1 MGGGSNFPNFLHYF
15 GGFLPPGRANVAMGY
30 RRRFEVAD
38 SRQVPWLSCRLE
50 EWVRRFGASL
60 PMRMTASW
68 FRSLDLPHTR
78 LWRDSTAPESGLPSD
93 CHPDCTIVLEA
104 VRMRPGEIEPRTRRW
119 KKCVTLLDSKSPI
132 QGPWCRFRREARAR
146 ERHQHRAG
154 GYSLKALDLDRPIRE
169 ADIRE

>member
-1 MGGGSNFPNFLHYF
+1 
-15 GGFLPPGRANVAMGY
+15 
-30 RRRFEVAD
+30 AD

-68 FRSLDLPHTR
+68 FRSLDRPHTR

-93 CHPDCTIVLEA
+93 CHPDCIIALED

-132 QGPWCRFRREARAR
+132 QGADSEEKREPASDIDTA
-146 ERHQHRAG
+146 EVDN
-154 GYSLKALDLDRPIRE
+154 LKVFDPEWPIRE
-169 ADIRE
+169 ADIASTPRYVS

>member
-1 MGGGSNFPNFLHYF
+1 MT
-15 GGFLPPGRANVAMGY
+15 V
-30 RRRFEVAD
+30 EVAD

-93 CHPDCTIVLEA
+93 CHPDCIIVLEA
-104 VRMRPGEIEPRTRRW
+104 VRMSPGEIEPRTRRW
-119 KKCVTLLDSKSPI
+119 KNASPCLT
-132 QGPWCRFRREARAR
+132 QKAPYKGLGAESEEKREPVSDVDT
-146 ERHQHRAG
+146 G
-154 GYSLKALDLDRPIRE
+154 VVDSLKVWIA
-169 ADIRE
+169 